1 MYDIVLWDWNGTLL
15 DDCETALCCVNEM
28 LDEMGESHI
37 DLEKYYS
44 LVDTP
49 IIKFYIGLLRTD
61 KLDFDKISRDYHR
74 AYNKRIHDIGL
85 MQGAREIL
93 EHNRSLG
100 ITQVIITSAQ
110 KSDVQKLVRYYG
122 IEEYFKDIIGAS
134 DKLAAQKITRA
145 LEYFEENKLDR
156 KTAIMVGD
164 TLHDLDTANALCIE
178 CALITK
184 GHQGEKIL
192 KNAGCIVINSLY
204 ELSKIIKGE
213 RTEKVIYPKGG

>member
-15 DDCETALCCVNEM
+15 DDCETALSCVNEM
-28 LDEMGESHI
+28 LDDMGKGHI
-37 DLEKYYS
+37 DIQKYYS

-49 IIKFYIGLLRTD
+49 IINFYIGLFGTD
-61 KLDFDKISRDYHR
+61 KLNFDKISHDYHT
-74 AYNKRIHDIGL
+74 AYNKKIQNIGL

-110 KSDVQKLVRYYG
+110 RSDVQRLVRHYG

-134 DKLAAQKITRA
+134 DKYAAQKITRA
-145 LEYFEENKLDR
+145 VEYFEENKLDR

-164 TLHDLDTANALCIE
+164 TLHDLDTANALHVE
-178 CALITK
+178 CVLITK
-184 GHQGEKIL
+184 GHQGEEIL
-192 KNAGCIVINSLY
+192 KNSGCKVINSLA
-204 ELSKIIKGE
+204 ELSKLLKKQE
-213 RTEKVIYPKGG
+213 PKITVY